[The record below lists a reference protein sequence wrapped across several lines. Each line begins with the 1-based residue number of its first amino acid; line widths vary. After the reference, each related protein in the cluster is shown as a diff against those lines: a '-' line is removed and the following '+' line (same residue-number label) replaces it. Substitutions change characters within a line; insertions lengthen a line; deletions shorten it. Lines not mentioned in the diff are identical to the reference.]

1 MKKFW
6 LICLV
11 VEVIAIALVLA
22 TGLVGRL
29 IGKCLLA
36 FFAAM
41 AISALMKVLAK
52 REDETNGN
60 GREV

>member
-41 AISALMKVLAK
+41 AISSLMKMLAK
-52 REDETNGN
+52 PEDET
-60 GREV
+60 